1 MEEKK
6 LSDVI
11 VELRKEKGLTQQELA
26 NKLNITDKAVSKW
39 ERGLSY
45 PDITSI
51 SSLASTLGVDSSYL
65 IDLCKKE
72 DSVNPYSKKEDIK
85 KLITIICEGI
95 GMAMGVA
102 VVVLNIIDE
111 LQVKD
116 AISML
121 GIGLFCIGL
130 SLISKHKNQ
139 DEPKTLKKTK

>member
-6 LSDVI
+6 FCDII
-11 VELRKEKGLTQQELA
+11 VELRKEQGLTQQELA

-51 SSLASTLGVDSSYL
+51 SSLASALGVDSSYL

-72 DSVNPYSKKEDIK
+72 DSVNPYTKKEDIK
-85 KLITIICEGI
+85 KSITIICEGI

-116 AISML
+116 AVSML

-130 SLISKHKNQ
+130 SLISKHKEQ
-139 DEPKTLKKTK
+139 DEPKILKKTK